1 MNLQIKHKALA
12 LLGALAAIYF
22 LSTFIYSVFENH
34 GFGDSMWWAFMTFT
48 TVGYGDQFPHTLIG
62 RIAGICLVAAAV
74 FVVLPTITALIATR
88 IIGNHHEFTHEEQ
101 EEVKQLLRAIAKKHG
116 IIEDSQPAKMLL
128 LDNRAINSRAQRAS

>member
-48 TVGYGDQFPHTLIG
+48 TVGYGDQFPETLIG

-88 IIGNHHEFTHEEQ
+88 IIGNHNEFTHEEQ

-116 IIEDSQPAKMLL
+116 IIEDSQPARMLL
-128 LDNRAINSRAQRAS
+128 LDNRAISSRAQRAS